1 MEDLWKRD
9 HQITREHLPT
19 FASAQR
25 CMHNKGFLY
34 SIFYNIIFFLQLVW
48 PRKTSYDEFKGLCD
62 KLGGKLPIITDNGV
76 TSETLTS
83 LVTASYAKLQ
93 ALEQDY
99 IQGDCNLGVNTSI
112 IWLRQRKVD
121 NLWTDP
127 HDNTTSFKNFDIIDS
142 HEKCAYV
149 FGNRIEPAAC
159 LQNYACGLCYLPP
172 GKLLKMKGLCK
183 EDILEKFDTD
193 YYIFGAKNSL
203 PHFRYFFAYMFP

>member
-1 MEDLWKRD
+1 MSQKLLVIFKNCVTQYFR
-9 HQITREHLPT
+9 
-19 FASAQR
+19 
-25 CMHNKGFLY
+25 FLV
-34 SIFYNIIFFLQLVW
+34 NFLCNFQLLW

-93 ALEQDY
+93 ALEEDY
-99 IQGDCNLGVNTSI
+99 IDGNCNLGVNTSI

-127 HDNTTSFKNFDIIDS
+127 YDSSTSFKNFDIIDS
-142 HEKCAYV
+142 QEKCAYI

-159 LQNYACGLCYLPP
+159 TQNYACGLCQLPP
-172 GKLLKMKGLCK
+172 GKLLKMKGLCQ
-183 EDILEKFDTD
+183 EDITYKFDTD
-193 YYIFGAKNSL
+193 YYIFGAKNSQ
-203 PHFRYFFAYMFP
+203 PHFRY